1 MLSLF
6 LIIIFL
12 GGNYSFKPN
21 RTRIKIENSVKKKI
35 PPNYLHEQAKI
46 FNEIIKEAN
55 ENEKENKKNNNNKN
69 LKK

>member
-1 MLSLF
+1 MLSLI

-35 PPNYLHEQAKI
+35 PPNYLQEQAKI
-46 FNEIIKEAN
+46 FNEIIKEA
-55 ENEKENKKNNNNKN
+55 NEKENKKNNNNKN

>member
-35 PPNYLHEQAKI
+35 PPNYLQEQAKI
-46 FNEIIKEAN
+46 FNEIIKEVN
-55 ENEKENKKNNNNKN
+55 ENDNKKNNNNKN

>member
-12 GGNYSFKPN
+12 GGNYSLKPN

-35 PPNYLHEQAKI
+35 PPNYLQEQAKI
-46 FNEIIKEAN
+46 FNEIIKEVN
-55 ENEKENKKNNNNKN
+55 ENENKKNNNNKN